1 MIFEIIR
8 KAKEMIKLD
17 TKTIVTIGVAAAL
30 YGALG
35 FVGIPIGPNTQLKP
49 AIALLAI
56 FSALF
61 GPLVG
66 FCMGFIGHMLTD
78 MIAGW
83 GIWWGWVASSG
94 IMGLFM
100 GLVFKCKK
108 FSVKDGLCNKFHVVY
123 LVITGMIGII
133 LAFIF
138 AAGFDVVVM
147 GEPLDKMK
155 VQAVLAIF
163 TNSIVFLGIGIPTIL
178 GFVRANKR
186 NCNLKIED

>member
-1 MIFEIIR
+1 
-8 KAKEMIKLD
+8 MIKID

-35 FVGIPIGPNTQLKP
+35 FVGIPVGPNTQLKP

-66 FCMGFIGHMLTD
+66 FSMGFIGHMLTD

-108 FSVKDGLCNKFHVVY
+108 FSVKDGLCSKFHVSY
-123 LVITGMIGII
+123 LVITGMIGIV

-138 AAGFDVVVM
+138 AAGFDVVGYTHGGAVSKDGKVAIELV
-147 GEPLDKMK
+147 GESK
-155 VQAVLAIF
+155 
-163 TNSIVFLGIGIPTIL
+163 
-178 GFVRANKR
+178 
-186 NCNLKIED
+186 

>member
-1 MIFEIIR
+1 
-8 KAKEMIKLD
+8 MIKID

-35 FVGIPIGPNTQLKP
+35 FVGIPVGPNTQLKP

-66 FCMGFIGHMLTD
+66 FSMGFIGHMLTD

-108 FSVKDGLCNKFHVVY
+108 FHVAY
-123 LVITGMIGII
+123 LVITGMIGIV

-163 TNSIVFLGIGIPTIL
+163 TNAVVFLGIGVPTIL
-178 GFVRANKR
+178 GFVRANKK
-186 NCNLKIED
+186 NSNLKIED

>member
-1 MIFEIIR
+1 
-8 KAKEMIKLD
+8 MIKID

-61 GPLVG
+61 GPFVG
-66 FCMGFIGHMLTD
+66 FCMGFLGHMLTD

-108 FSVKDGLCNKFHVVY
+108 FSITEGLCNRFHIVY
-123 LVITGMIGII
+123 LVITGMIGIV

-138 AAGFDVVVM
+138 AAGFDVMFM

-155 VQAVLAIF
+155 IQVALAVF

-178 GFVRANKR
+178 GFIKANKR
-186 NCNLKIED
+186 NSNLKIED

>member
-1 MIFEIIR
+1 MKKI
-8 KAKEMIKLD
+8 D

-35 FVGIPIGPNTQLKP
+35 FVGIPVGPNTQLKP
-49 AIALLAI
+49 AIALLTI

-66 FCMGFIGHMLTD
+66 FSMGFIGHMLTD

-108 FSVKDGLCNKFHVVY
+108 FSVKDGLCSKFHVFY
-123 LVITGMIGII
+123 LIVTGLMGILLAIT
-133 LAFIF
+133 F
-138 AAGFDVVVM
+138 AAGFDVVFM
-147 GEPLDKMK
+147 GEPVDKMM
-155 VQAVLAIF
+155 VQVVLATF
-163 TNSIVFLGIGIPTIL
+163 SNSIVFLAAGVPTVL
-178 GFVRANKR
+178 GFIRANRR
-186 NCNLKIED
+186 NSNLKIEE

>member
-1 MIFEIIR
+1 MR
-8 KAKEMIKLD
+8 KID
-17 TKTIVTIGVAAAL
+17 TKIIVTIGVAAAL

-61 GPLVG
+61 GPMVG
-66 FCMGFIGHMLTD
+66 FCMGFLGHMLTD

-100 GLVFKCKK
+100 GLVFNCKK
-108 FSVKDGLCNKFHVVY
+108 FSVKDGLSNKFHVCY
-123 LVITGMIGII
+123 LIITGTLGIV

-138 AAGFDVVVM
+138 AAGFDVILM
-147 GEPLDKMK
+147 GEPLDKAK
-155 VQAVLAIF
+155 IQAILAII
-163 TNSIVFLGIGIPTIL
+163 TNGIVFLGIGVPTIL
-178 GFVRANKR
+178 GFIRANKR
-186 NCNLKIED
+186 NCNLRIEE

>member
-1 MIFEIIR
+1 
-8 KAKEMIKLD
+8 MIKID

-35 FVGIPIGPNTQLKP
+35 FVGIPVGPNTQLKP

-66 FCMGFIGHMLTD
+66 FSMGFIGHMLTD

-108 FSVKDGLCNKFHVVY
+108 FSVKDGLCSKFHVSY
-123 LVITGMIGII
+123 LVITGMIGIV

-147 GEPLDKMK
+147 GEPL
-155 VQAVLAIF
+155 QAVLAIF
-163 TNSIVFLGIGIPTIL
+163 TNAVVFLGIGVPTIL
-178 GFVRANKR
+178 GFVRANKK
-186 NCNLKIED
+186 NSNLKIED

>member
-1 MIFEIIR
+1 
-8 KAKEMIKLD
+8 MIKID

-61 GPLVG
+61 GPVVG
-66 FCMGFIGHMLTD
+66 FSMGFLGHMLTD
-78 MIAGW
+78 MMAGW
-83 GIWWGWVASSG
+83 GIWWGWVISSG

-100 GLVFKCKK
+100 GLVFKLKT
-108 FSVKDGLCNKFHVVY
+108 FSITEGICNKMHVAY
-123 LVITGMIGII
+123 LILTGLIGII

-138 AAGFDVVVM
+138 AAGFDVLFM
-147 GEPLDKMK
+147 GEPLDKAK
-155 VQAVLAIF
+155 IQAILAIF
-163 TNSIVFLGIGIPTIL
+163 TNSIVFLGIGVPTIL

-186 NCNLKIED
+186 NSNLMLED

>member
-1 MIFEIIR
+1 
-8 KAKEMIKLD
+8 MIKVD

-35 FVGIPIGPNTQLKP
+35 FVGIPVGPNTQLKP

-61 GPLVG
+61 GPFVG
-66 FCMGFIGHMLTD
+66 FAMGFIGHMLTD

-83 GIWWGWVASSG
+83 GVWWGWVMSSA

-100 GLVFKCKK
+100 GLVFKYKK
-108 FSVKDGLCNKFHVVY
+108 FSIKNGLCNKFHVFY
-123 LVITGMIGII
+123 LIVTGLIGILVAI
-133 LAFIF
+133 TF
-138 AAGFDVVVM
+138 AAGFDVIFM
-147 GEPLDKMK
+147 GEPKEKMM
-155 VQAVLAIF
+155 VQVALAVFSNAV
-163 TNSIVFLGIGIPTIL
+163 VFLAAGVPTIL

-186 NCNLKIED
+186 NSNLRIEE

>member
-1 MIFEIIR
+1 
-8 KAKEMIKLD
+8 MIKID

-35 FVGIPIGPNTQLKP
+35 FVGIPVGPNTQLKP

-66 FCMGFIGHMLTD
+66 FSMGFIGHMLTD

-108 FSVKDGLCNKFHVVY
+108 FSSFVKLSSVICLLFNKEKIN
-123 LVITGMIGII
+123 LSPISG
-133 LAFIF
+133 
-138 AAGFDVVVM
+138 
-147 GEPLDKMK
+147 
-155 VQAVLAIF
+155 
-163 TNSIVFLGIGIPTIL
+163 
-178 GFVRANKR
+178 
-186 NCNLKIED
+186 LKISEISRHNEKRLAPGSCK

>member
-1 MIFEIIR
+1 
-8 KAKEMIKLD
+8 MIKFD

-35 FVGIPIGPNTQLKP
+35 FVGIPIGPNTTLKP
-49 AIALLAI
+49 AIALLSI

-66 FCMGFIGHMLTD
+66 FAMGFIGHMLTD

-108 FSVKDGLCNKFHVVY
+108 FSIKDGLCSKFHVGY
-123 LVITGMIGII
+123 LIVTGIIGII

-155 VQAVLAIF
+155 VQAALAII
-163 TNSIVFLGIGIPTIL
+163 TNGIVFLGIGVPTIL

-186 NCNLKIED
+186 NSNLKIEE